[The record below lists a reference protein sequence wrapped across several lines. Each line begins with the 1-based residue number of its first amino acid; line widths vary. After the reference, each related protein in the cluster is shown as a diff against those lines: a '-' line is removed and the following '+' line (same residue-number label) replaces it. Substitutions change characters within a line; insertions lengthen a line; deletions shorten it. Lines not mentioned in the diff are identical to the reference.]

1 MQNLILK
8 TIKTIETEKRT
19 MRRVPS
25 YCTFYELG
33 TRLNLSDTRILHEL
47 EKLQI
52 MGVALS
58 VGRTKNSNYIA
69 LQKVKNYL

>member
-8 TIKTIETEKRT
+8 TIKTIETEKRE

-33 TRLNLSDTRILHEL
+33 ARLNLSETKILNEI
-47 EKLQI
+47 EKLQ
-52 MGVALS
+52 MAGVSLN